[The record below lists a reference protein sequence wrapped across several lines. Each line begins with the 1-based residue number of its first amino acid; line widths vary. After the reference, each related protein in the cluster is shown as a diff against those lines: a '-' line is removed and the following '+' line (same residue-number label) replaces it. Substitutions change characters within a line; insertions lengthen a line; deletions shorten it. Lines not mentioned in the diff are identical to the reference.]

1 MREAIDWADTVWIEW
16 ANELAV
22 NASKYIN
29 IWDKDVYCRLHSYEA
44 LANYPA
50 QIDWRVFKKLI
61 FVAPHIQDIIFDQWP
76 TIKRVVDTEII
87 YNGVDPVKPIG
98 KPGYNIAVVGGIS
111 HKKAPELALQ
121 VLKFLPFG
129 YNLYFA
135 GAFQEKRYE
144 LYLKHI
150 VKEMEIENRVH
161 FLGHVENMDEFWKD
175 KNFLLNTSIHEG
187 HNVSILEAMARDIK
201 PMIHNFKGATEL
213 YPSEFLFDFLP
224 VAKLKILEKPY
235 GSSQNVLKLKGWT
248 KKNQIEKIKRVLDV

>member
-1 MREAIDWADTVWIEW
+1 MKKKIAFLCLKGLETFIKPIEQEIDKLENVESRLFLIENTGQMREAIDWADTVWIEW

-61 FVAPHIQDIIFDQWP
+61 FVAPHIQDIVFDQWP

-111 HKKAPELALQ
+111 
-121 VLKFLPFG
+121 LK
-129 YNLYFA
+129 
-135 GAFQEKRYE
+135 
-144 LYLKHI
+144 
-150 VKEMEIENRVH
+150 
-161 FLGHVENMDEFWKD
+161 
-175 KNFLLNTSIHEG
+175 
-187 HNVSILEAMARDIK
+187 
-201 PMIHNFKGATEL
+201 
-213 YPSEFLFDFLP
+213 
-224 VAKLKILEKPY
+224 
-235 GSSQNVLKLKGWT
+235 
-248 KKNQIEKIKRVLDV
+248 